1 MDKAYND
8 NIRPL
13 LDLADELSPLL
24 KETNIKIPKI
34 ASCGMQSHGK
44 SSTLESIT
52 HISLP
57 KGSGTVTVC
66 PIKISL
72 RNAKN
77 EEYAK
82 IKFEDETEDKYEKIN
97 SLNKISEYIMQYQN
111 KVKQKYE
118 VKNEETRLFD
128 EVIQVEVNR
137 KNAPNLTLYDLPGLT
152 FDKNLKEKS
161 QEINEKFLKEE
172 ETTVLLIMSGSEE
185 ISNSFATEFMEKI
198 PDYKRRFNPIITKVD
213 KLENKDIGL
222 CFKQI
227 KALGLENRPSL
238 IINKGDNE
246 NITYEEMEKK
256 EIELINNINNINNDP
271 YVYKGIVELIN
282 HLIEIQKRDLEKTFS
297 DIEFKIKNEI
307 SNNKEILKTF
317 PSECQNQIDF
327 SIMFEK
333 CKKNFIANLSNN
345 ENTMKYNIHLKFKK
359 FVENIKIKTSEL
371 FSYSFCKEVTKYI
384 IQDNSDNISILE
396 DKVNFNKIIKY
407 KIIKLLNEDFEPTIQ
422 EIFDFMCQQ
431 ILSSIE
437 SCFEYKNLKNKVKE
451 VFYNYAQEQK
461 NKVVN
466 FYNEIYNL
474 ETENVLTYNNNDL
487 IFKTNNL
494 NNYINNIL
502 LGKKIKRTLEEKKDK
517 KQENNNKE
525 IINND
530 KNIKNFEDNNLNNDF
545 GKANKGNFQD
555 IIDKSIGIVAN
566 YENERK
572 ERFFESNEFTGRM
585 RIEYSEYKISAYD
598 ERIKDSEYDKFY
610 DENKYEFIPGF
621 NYIDKKK
628 LNDFKDLIIKK
639 ELPIKTI
646 NVITKMISYLEIMLN
661 RVIDTFFL
669 TIKKYLYNKL
679 LNNDIINHISK
690 EINELK
696 FEEQKKLVEISQELT
711 DKKSFCQNNVE
722 KFEQALKK
730 ISELKEKN

>member
-24 KETNIKIPKI
+24 KGTKIKIPKI

-82 IKFEDETEDKYEKIN
+82 IK
-97 SLNKISEYIMQYQN
+97 ISDYIMQYQN

-227 KALGLENRPSL
+227 KALGLENKPSL

-502 LGKKIKRTLEEKKDK
+502 LGKKIKKTLEEKKDK

-711 DKKSFCQNNVE
+711 DKKLFCQNNVE

-730 ISELKEKN
+730 ISELKDKN

>member
-1 MDKAYND
+1 
-8 NIRPL
+8 
-13 LDLADELSPLL
+13 
-24 KETNIKIPKI
+24 
-34 ASCGMQSHGK
+34 
-44 SSTLESIT
+44 
-52 HISLP
+52 
-57 KGSGTVTVC
+57 
-66 PIKISL
+66 
-72 RNAKN
+72 
-77 EEYAK
+77 
-82 IKFEDETEDKYEKIN
+82 
-97 SLNKISEYIMQYQN
+97 MQYQN

-118 VKNEETRLFD
+118 VKEGETRLFE

-152 FDKNLKEKS
+152 FDKNLKQKS

-213 KLENKDIGL
+213 KLDNKDIDL
-222 CFKQI
+222 FFKQI

-256 EIELINNINNINNDP
+256 EIELIN
-271 YVYKGIVELIN
+271 
-282 HLIEIQKRDLEKTFS
+282 HLIEIQKKDLEKTFS

-307 SNNKEILKTF
+307 SLNKEILKTF
-317 PSECQNQIDF
+317 PSECQNQMDF
-327 SIMFEK
+327 SNMFEK
-333 CKKNFIANLSNN
+333 CKKNFIENLSNN

-359 FVENIKIKTSEL
+359 FVENVKIKTSEL
-371 FSYSFCKEVTKYI
+371 FSYSFCKEVTIYI
-384 IQDNSDNISILE
+384 IQDNSDNIPILE
-396 DKVNFNKIIKY
+396 DKVNFNKIIKH

-422 EIFDFMCQQ
+422 DIFGFMCQQ

-437 SCFEYKNLKNKVKE
+437 NCFEYKNLKNKVKE

-474 ETENVLTYNNNDL
+474 ETENVLTYNNDL

-494 NNYINNIL
+494 SNYINNIL
-502 LGKKIKRTLEEKKDK
+502 LGKKIKRTLEENKDK
-517 KQENNNKE
+517 KKENNNKE
-525 IINND
+525 INKSD
-530 KNIKNFEDNNLNNDF
+530 KNKNVKNFEDNNLNNDF
-545 GKANKGNFQD
+545 GKADEDNFQD
-555 IIDKSIGIVAN
+555 TSNLIDTSMGIVAN

-598 ERIKDSEYDKFY
+598 EKIKDPEYDKFY
-610 DENKYEFIPGF
+610 DKKKYEFIPGF
-621 NYIDKKK
+621 NYIDEKN
-628 LNDFKDLIIKK
+628 LNNFKDLIIEKK
-639 ELPIKTI
+639 LPLKTI
-646 NVITKMISYLEIMLN
+646 NVISKMISYLEIMLN

-711 DKKSFCQNNVE
+711 DKKLLCQNNVE